1 VLLLDSD
8 RLSSETS
15 AVASVALPDEVVLV
29 SVTAVVSLE
38 AFDVSLGDVV
48 CETVFVNAGTS
59 GVM

>member
-1 VLLLDSD
+1 MSLLDSD

-15 AVASVALPDEVVLV
+15 AVASVALPDVVVLV

-38 AFDVSLGDVV
+38 GFDVSLVDVV
-48 CETVFVNAGTS
+48 CGTAFVNAGTF